1 MSVFQQQRASA
12 SVAYTELTTVS
23 MVPRCCGASRDTRGD
38 HGLKRSAARRRRC
51 LFLLCGCRS
60 HQSASLM
67 SALLFFL
74 AALAVSATA
83 APLCLNE
90 FDLARQLRSSKAS
103 CEQCTELKIDIA
115 HIHGIHY
122 CIKHGFCLDTT
133 RPDAAATFVNAAATL
148 VNVVCF
154 LTEGLVPGSW
164 AHTDRF
170 GIVSPTIEVVALFA
184 FALALSATRYLKK
197 SGDSCQR
204 AHEHHHKA
212 VGTDVELYWLNNN
225 TDWDVQSLKEFRE
238 IMIRMETATVRFY
251 EDFGQN
257 VQPSTHIA
265 IQKFWA
271 EEWGYKYMPE
281 TQQWLDLT
289 TGRVIRSE
297 MSKQVK
303 FF

>member
-1 MSVFQQQRASA
+1 
-12 SVAYTELTTVS
+12 
-23 MVPRCCGASRDTRGD
+23 
-38 HGLKRSAARRRRC
+38 
-51 LFLLCGCRS
+51 
-60 HQSASLM
+60 M

-74 AALAVSATA
+74 AAFAVSATA
-83 APLCLNE
+83 APLYLNE
-90 FDLARQLRSSKAS
+90 FDLARQLRSSKVS
-103 CEQCTELKIDIA
+103 CEQCTELEIDIA

-148 VNVVCF
+148 VNVVFF

-204 AHEHHHKA
+204 VHEHHHEA

-225 TDWDVQSLKEFRE
+225 TDLNCHDYRYKT
-238 IMIRMETATVRFY
+238 IMIKMETATVRFY
-251 EDFGQN
+251 KDFGQN

-265 IQKFWA
+265 IQKFWG
-271 EEWGYKYMPE
+271 EEWGCEYKPE

>member
-1 MSVFQQQRASA
+1 
-12 SVAYTELTTVS
+12 
-23 MVPRCCGASRDTRGD
+23 
-38 HGLKRSAARRRRC
+38 
-51 LFLLCGCRS
+51 
-60 HQSASLM
+60 
-67 SALLFFL
+67 
-74 AALAVSATA
+74 
-83 APLCLNE
+83 LNE

-115 HIHGIHY
+115 HIHGINY

-133 RPDAAATFVNAAATL
+133 RPDAGATFVNAAATL

-164 AHTDRF
+164 ALNDRF

-197 SGDSCQR
+197 CGDSCQR
-204 AHEHHHKA
+204 AHEHRPPPAQLHKA

-225 TDWDVQSLKEFRE
+225 TDWDDRSRQDYLYKT
-238 IMIRMETATVRFY
+238 IMNRMETATVQFY
-251 EDFGQN
+251 QDFGQN

-271 EEWGYKYMPE
+271 EEWGCKYMPE
-281 TQQWLDLT
+281 TQQWLDLKS
-289 TGRVIRSE
+289 GSVIRSE
-297 MSKQVK
+297 MSKP
-303 FF
+303 